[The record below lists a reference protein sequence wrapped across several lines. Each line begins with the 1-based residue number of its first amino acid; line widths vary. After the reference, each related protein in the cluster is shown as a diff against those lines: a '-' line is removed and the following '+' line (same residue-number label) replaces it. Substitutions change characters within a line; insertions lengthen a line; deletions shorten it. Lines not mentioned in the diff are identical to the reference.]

1 MNRHYVKRFVKPQ
14 FKHLGNGSVFFKP
27 KFMKLFGSSISVGD
41 FATFIAAPDDY
52 IQMTSWDAGDWKGEI
67 KIGNYVLIS
76 PGVRMMAALKISIDD
91 SCMFG
96 HGACITDADWHGI
109 YDRTKV
115 VGEPKPVILEKNVW
129 VGEDAMIC
137 KGVTIGE
144 NSIIGARSVV
154 TKDVPPNSIY
164 AGNPAAFIR
173 NLDEGE
179 FITREDF
186 FKDPI
191 KLAKDFDLLD
201 RYTLGNNT
209 LGSWIKSIIWRN
221 KTH

>member
-27 KFMKLFGSSISVGD
+27 KFIKLFGSSISVGD

-52 IQMTSWDAGDWKGEI
+52 IQMTSWDVGDWKGEI

-137 KGVTIGE
+137 KGVTVGE

-209 LGSWIKSIIWRN
+209 LWSWIKSIIWRN